1 MYAGNH
7 MAELEYLIF
16 EAQIRIIMRFFICS
30 VAIVALIPCVQAA
43 LKCPPVVAPLGGKT
57 TFTGVAYEGT
67 SVTATC
73 SNGLI
78 MNGEGGSVQVLDA
91 SVKYHGFGIVWTTCA
106 RASTLTCTNGQW
118 VPPTFGICTAIP
130 GFGGA
135 SGLRKA
141 QCLPMLQPL
150 GATLAYSSGETST
163 ALAGLQDHG
172 TTVTMRCNS
181 PNSLVSGP
189 SVSSCVNGQ
198 WAPPTL
204 GVCTPINAS
213 PIGAGGTVI
222 SGLSTNTPCALGVV
236 PPVNSHVIYSS
247 SEVPY
252 PEGSTATMICNPG
265 YIASGPSVVS
275 CRNGLFGL
283 LGTCVRTT
291 G

>member
-1 MYAGNH
+1 M
-7 MAELEYLIF
+7 
-16 EAQIRIIMRFFICS
+16 MRFFICT
-30 VAIVALIPCVQAA
+30 VAIATLIPCVQAA

-57 TFTGVAYEGT
+57 TFTGDAYDGT

-78 MNGEGGSVQVLDA
+78 MNGA
-91 SVKYHGFGIVWTTCA
+91 A
-106 RASTLTCTNGQW
+106 TLTCINGQW
-118 VPPTFGICTAIP
+118 VPPTFGICTTIP

-135 SGLRKA
+135 PGLRKA

-150 GATLAYSSGETST
+150 GAILAYSSGETST

-172 TTVTMRCNS
+172 TTVMMRCNS
-181 PNSLVSGP
+181 PNALVSGP
-189 SVSSCVNGQ
+189 SVSTCVNGQ

-204 GVCTPINAS
+204 GVCTAINAS
-213 PIGAGGTVI
+213 PLGAG
-222 SGLSTNTPCALGVV
+222 GLSTNTPCGLGVV